1 MKFIHK
7 YNYLSIPG
15 GVVRLSLTNQCNMDC
30 FYCHNEGQNKTNNQ
44 YLSFQDF
51 KFITQLTKKFGLIG
65 FSLTGGEPLLNPD
78 FSKILLYINKLCL
91 KKIDVCTNGVLIE
104 KFLKVFSQIKG
115 LDITI
120 GLDRADPNKI
130 SKQSS
135 DGVSFKQIDRNIQ
148 FLKKAKIEVSINSVL
163 SKNNLKEIEQVI
175 EYARDNQIK
184 MRVIEEDTFM
194 SLTKKLIT
202 DRFRDSIQKI
212 INKYKLTLLG
222 YSHPGKGYFAKHS
235 NGTKIYFYNAKC
247 HNQDC
252 LNCVRCHL
260 RINAKGEVIPCYAN
274 PSLTIPLLEN
284 KVEAEN
290 NFLKSLSMLGL
301 SHKKIN
307 QQFILNKSL

>member
-1 MKFIHK
+1 
-7 YNYLSIPG
+7 
-15 GVVRLSLTNQCNMDC
+15 MDC

-184 MRVIEEDTFM
+184 NE
-194 SLTKKLIT
+194 
-202 DRFRDSIQKI
+202 
-212 INKYKLTLLG
+212 
-222 YSHPGKGYFAKHS
+222 S
-235 NGTKIYFYNAKC
+235 NRRRYFYEFN
-247 HNQDC
+247 
-252 LNCVRCHL
+252 
-260 RINAKGEVIPCYAN
+260 
-274 PSLTIPLLEN
+274 
-284 KVEAEN
+284 
-290 NFLKSLSMLGL
+290 
-301 SHKKIN
+301 
-307 QQFILNKSL
+307 

>member
-1 MKFIHK
+1 
-7 YNYLSIPG
+7 
-15 GVVRLSLTNQCNMDC
+15 
-30 FYCHNEGQNKTNNQ
+30 
-44 YLSFQDF
+44 
-51 KFITQLTKKFGLIG
+51 
-65 FSLTGGEPLLNPD
+65 
-78 FSKILLYINKLCL
+78 L

-222 YSHPGKGYFAKHS
+222 YSHPGKGYF
-235 NGTKIYFYNAKC
+235 
-247 HNQDC
+247 D
-252 LNCVRCHL
+252 
-260 RINAKGEVIPCYAN
+260 
-274 PSLTIPLLEN
+274 
-284 KVEAEN
+284 
-290 NFLKSLSMLGL
+290 
-301 SHKKIN
+301 
-307 QQFILNKSL
+307 